1 MTKRNRNSKPIIA
14 VIDTGIDKNVSYSSD
29 IIENFEL
36 TITKKKVVIL
46 KDSMDVVG
54 HGTKVASCIKKYCP
68 SAKLLIIN
76 IYGKNGITYSVLL
89 LEALKLLINKKVDII
104 NLSLSVNSEE
114 NIIQLNNVMR
124 KLHRQGKTIVA
135 SVKNGY
141 KESFPANSPYCIGVL
156 GTTKLQKN
164 NFIVDMKE
172 KIQIITSIYPEEVET
187 IENRK
192 EYFGGNSKAAAC
204 VTGCIGTIRE
214 ILYIN

>member
-36 TITKKKVVIL
+36 TIAKKKVVIL
-46 KDSMDVVG
+46 KDSIDVVG

-164 NFIVDMKE
+164 SFIVDMKE
-172 KIQIITSIYPEEVET
+172 KIQIITSIYPEE
-187 IENRK
+187 
-192 EYFGGNSKAAAC
+192 G
-204 VTGCIGTIRE
+204 
-214 ILYIN
+214 